1 MVIGVNCILAN
12 VPTVVSINSFV
23 EKLSKCLS
31 VCDPENDLGVIFS
44 SRAELEQWA
53 ENVRA
58 CKGHKAQPVHEN
70 IEELLLL
77 YLLQTLWTMPRRGY
91 LYHLL
96 LLTALGAYVYNVVQ
110 ESVELN
116 KVADTKRKNLRQ
128 RQLMEERVS
137 HLFVVSVPVLQRWIC
152 ATASIGIDDLCDH
165 LHLVF
170 TV

>member
-1 MVIGVNCILAN
+1 MSLV
-12 VPTVVSINSFV
+12 INSFV
-23 EKLSKCLS
+23 EKLSICLRFVTPKMTS
-31 VCDPENDLGVIFS
+31 GVIFS
-44 SRAELEQWA
+44 SRR
-53 ENVRA
+53 V
-58 CKGHKAQPVHEN
+58 HKTQQRLPVHAN
-70 IEELLLL
+70 IEETTLTLLK
-77 YLLQTLWTMPRRGY
+77 TLWTMPRRGY

-137 HLFVVSVPVLQRWIC
+137 HSLVVSVPVLQRWIC

-170 TV
+170 TFTV